1 MRRSD
6 FRQVGVTRFF
16 VILELDVIS
25 FAGLKERSMVISGVE
40 TVGTFFCDQ
49 KKVRKKTL
57 LPAARTS
64 AMCHVSSAI
73 CQDIPRFSS
82 RKFHEA
88 GQDDHY
94 TLHSSLFAFYILH
107 LSLGRDC
114 G

>member
-40 TVGTFFCDQ
+40 TVDTFFCDQ

-73 CQDIPRFSS
+73 CQDIPRFS
-82 RKFHEA
+82 RHKFHEA
-88 GQDDHY
+88 GEIG
-94 TLHSSLFAFYILH
+94 SVI
-107 LSLGRDC
+107 LGRE
-114 G
+114 